1 MATPRNPM
9 RRRLALAAAALASLG
24 GRAGTVAAQAGA
36 GTLRL
41 VVPYAP
47 GGVGDQLARAV
58 AERIGPALG
67 QRVLVDNKPG
77 GGTVIGTQLALTAPA
92 DGQTLLFVAASFV
105 IQPQLAA
112 RPVYDAAR
120 DFAPLALMASNP
132 HLLVVHPSVPAAT
145 LKELAAWAQ
154 TRQGAAAFA
163 SFGNGSSGHL
173 GFELLKKAA
182 GFDMVHVPYKGGAP
196 AMQDLLAGQVAAM
209 LTDLPQAVA
218 HVKAGKLRAIAVA
231 SPARAAALP
240 EVPTLQEAGL
250 AGFTSQSW
258 YGLVLRSGTPPAQ
271 LQRLHAAVEAALNDR
286 SLHAALEPA
295 GLDFI
300 NQGGAAFGTFMAR
313 EAARYGDAI
322 RLAGIK
328 PE

>member
-58 AERIGPALG
+58 AERIGPVLG

-218 HVKAGKLRAIAVA
+218 HVKDAGDVRRRNDDDEGFNPVGFL
-231 SPARAAALP
+231 AR
-240 EVPTLQEAGL
+240 T
-250 AGFTSQSW
+250 W
-258 YGLVLRSGTPPAQ
+258 
-271 LQRLHAAVEAALNDR
+271 
-286 SLHAALEPA
+286 LEK
-295 GLDFI
+295 
-300 NQGGAAFGTFMAR
+300 
-313 EAARYGDAI
+313 AARFPCRVDAVLKILRVI
-322 RLAGIK
+322 RLLELNCLHVSLFLMAKYYTSKGVLA
-328 PE
+328 